1 MIRFGPAGI
10 PLSCKGRTLKDGI
23 EDVHNLS
30 LTALEI
36 QMVRAGTI
44 MGYPEEEDVGL
55 TIKDIQDRFVIEII
69 RDDEPVCDTDE
80 PIMEDDVL
88 VWMPSGI
95 SESFG
100 DLYDIGKMARR
111 LDVSLSMHTP
121 YYMDLGSNSEI
132 TGICFDSI
140 RHAGRMVNALGG
152 DIVVT
157 SLGLYGGSLSKEETD
172 ANISENLEALMDW
185 WQEAGIETR
194 LGIEVSG
201 HQNVFGSLDQILEL
215 CDSID
220 GLVPVINFPHLHA
233 RTNGSL
239 MEQEDFMD
247 VLGQVEPYCA
257 GGRVYTAFAGVEHAD
272 GNERKL
278 TPIKKGDLRFE
289 PLAEALT
296 EMKPEATV
304 ISGSPLLEH
313 DAVYMRVIH
322 ERVLTKRATKA
333 LKAKKKEEADSVPS
347 GGE

>member
-1 MIRFGPAGI
+1 
-10 PLSCKGRTLKDGI
+10 
-23 EDVHNLS
+23 
-30 LTALEI
+30 
-36 QMVRAGTI
+36 MVRAGTI

-121 YYMDLGSNSEI
+121 YYIDLGSNSENNGHLLRQHKARRTDGQRSRRRYRGHQSGPLRRI
-132 TGICFDSI
+132 
-140 RHAGRMVNALGG
+140 
-152 DIVVT
+152 
-157 SLGLYGGSLSKEETD
+157 LSKEETD